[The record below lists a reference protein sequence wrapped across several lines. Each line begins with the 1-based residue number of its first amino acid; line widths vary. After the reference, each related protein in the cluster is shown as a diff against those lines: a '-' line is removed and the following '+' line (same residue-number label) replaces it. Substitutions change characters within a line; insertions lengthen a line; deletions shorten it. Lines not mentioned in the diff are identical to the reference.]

1 MNIRRNKAQGSGV
14 KRTGYYP
21 KRQPENQKSYFHNWD
36 RNVAVRTIPIP
47 RRIRK
52 GA

>member
-1 MNIRRNKAQGSGV
+1 MNVRRNKAQGSGV

-21 KRQPENQKSYFHNWD
+21 KRQPENQKNYCHNWN

>member
-1 MNIRRNKAQGSGV
+1 MNVRRNKAQESGV

-21 KRQPENQKSYFHNWD
+21 KRQPENQKSYLHNWD
-36 RNVAVRTIPIP
+36 RTVAVRTIPIP

-52 GA
+52 VA

>member
-1 MNIRRNKAQGSGV
+1 MNVRRNKAQGSGV
-14 KRTGYYP
+14 KRTGHYS
-21 KRQPENQKSYFHNWD
+21 KRQPENQKSYLHNWE